1 MTPAERNELV
11 DRATRIMFTPD
22 PIAFLAARAELEEY
36 LVSRVS
42 IADLTAIRDM
52 PRPTI
57 GARMITDIV
66 DGWNF
71 A

>member
-1 MTPAERNELV
+1 MTPADRNELI
-11 DRATRIMFTPD
+11 DRAARIAGLPTLEYM
-22 PIAFLAARAELEEY
+22 IERAILEEH
-36 LVSRVS
+36 LISRVS